1 MADTSLPGDPRDE
14 SARPK
19 PEPRRRLETRD
30 LQEVTARRVE
40 RAELVRSI
48 QAKQAREAQQQ
59 STSEADASQP
69 ASGEVAALDR
79 DALQAAAEANAAP
92 ARNLAERPAG
102 EPANPDE
109 WQLVEG
115 RGGNDREE
123 AIRDESGETTHDADV
138 HNVPADE
145 ADAHDARTGE
155 TDAETETDPEADA
168 EETRTDDLS
177 PRETG
182 TEPASGQATASA
194 ASSSSQ
200 TGTEHPVAPEHPGT
214 PPAAAEPVDPP
225 TAALPVIVDEPR
237 RAPVE
242 DVLSLAFERLA
253 RWRDAADEAQRAGE
267 TAVFEARGTRRR
279 DAADPT
285 SELDRAL
292 QSPSGDTFLKGLLD
306 DVIRPRDSVASG
318 NGLGDLREHF
328 PATLRRSTRRALQL
342 GAFAGPGIPWLAVRA
357 LARTT
362 RGIFGDE
369 VLVNDEERDAK
380 LSETRAEGTRIRI
393 APQHPTTLGERA
405 LQARMD
411 ELAELAKHPDVD
423 ELDIE
428 ITQLEPFIDL
438 FDFDG
443 VVERMVARLT
453 PLARLALSSEHPAL
467 IMLRVRHS
475 EHFDLG
481 VSVLQRLAD
490 VAELRDVPLGIAIP
504 VAFPESI
511 GLIRRLAGIAHM
523 RREDL
528 GGPLVIAVT
537 RDGEIARERIE
548 AADHGWQ
555 LATFSAEEDVDASMV
570 RALEEL
576 LAPEH
581 LGAVRPELDSS
592 LWRDQ
597 VLAVALA
604 AGRHLGQRPRIVVP
618 WSEREDAVARLSD
631 VADVIVRAPLS
642 PDATLRES
650 VPYLIRRVRA
660 RREALDSLERT
671 RIVPRQAAD
680 GVHPDDARLL
690 DAAAR
695 RGYIAVDPF
704 RRQERVDAD
713 DAATVTAGI
722 ELDLF
727 PENMFEDDDGSYET
741 IRASGGREVA
751 ATSVPC
757 PAAAPSAPADALIE
771 DFGEAAPEASR
782 ELTEPFNPA
791 ESGPLPGL
799 TQVVLGLRRGRILRN
814 TFRHAP
820 VTDPS
825 IARNREWARRI
836 QRRINRS
843 ELGLADAELHRV
855 RDTARIESLLVDAGA
870 AAKPWGA
877 KAGWERA
884 AVLEKIA
891 KALEANRARLIE
903 VVMAEQGMP
912 FHEVDHEVSRV
923 IDFANHSAHL
933 ARQLD
938 RMQGADFDP
947 IGVSLAV
954 PAGLA
959 NLSAGAVSVFGAL
972 AAGSAVILQPE
983 PRVARSY
990 AVFSRVLW
998 DAELDEKLMQLAV
1011 CDDDRFSDEALSRAL
1026 VTDHRVERVLLTG
1039 DWEAARDM
1047 LRWRPELP
1055 LIGGGIGKNT
1065 MIVTPSA
1072 DLEQAAIDIV
1082 RSAFVS
1088 TGQTPGHLG
1097 NVILVGTLARSER
1110 MLELIADAV
1119 SSIRVGYPS
1128 DPSAHVGP
1136 LSKPASGSLR
1146 YALTELGEGESWLV
1160 EPRQLDDTGRLW
1172 TPGVRL
1178 GVQPA
1183 SYTHTTDFPGPVLS
1197 IMSALTL
1204 DDAIR
1209 IQNSTPFGLSAGLHS
1224 RDRAEIGEWIR
1235 RVEAGNLYV
1244 NRELLLN
1251 HPQRMPFGGCKRS
1264 NIGTRYKSGGPNQ
1277 LVSLGSWQ
1285 PNHGEQSQTLHLR
1298 GLDPRART
1306 LIETAQ
1312 QHMPYESFDIVRRSA
1327 LSDQIA
1333 WNEEF
1338 GEAADVTNLAFERNL
1353 LRYVPVPVS
1362 VRVQESGSLED
1373 LMRVMVAAQ
1382 IARARKVDLSSGIDI
1397 PVPIGD
1403 LLLKWGVKIRL
1414 ETNEEHLERLRRDGA
1429 DAFRIRLI
1437 GGGRASVCSALGADA
1452 DASVWSNPVTAA
1464 GRLELLPFLREQS
1477 ISLAAHRYGE
1487 PEDMVV
1493 ELFAHERFI
1502 DPNAPASDPGNPLL
1516 GE

>member
-1 MADTSLPGDPRDE
+1 MADTSHSGDTCDE
-14 SARPK
+14 SARPQ
-19 PEPRRRLETRD
+19 PERRRRLETRD

-48 QAKQAREAQQQ
+48 RAKQVREAQGVAGADVGHSGPQQ
-59 STSEADASQP
+59 GVAD
-69 ASGEVAALDR
+69 VAALDR
-79 DALQAAAEANAAP
+79 DALQAAAEAELAP
-92 ARNLAERPAG
+92 VAEGTGAQPAEG
-102 EPANPDE
+102 EPADPE
-109 WQLVEG
+109 QWQLADDRTPRDDRNADADTDDAAGVHENDSAAQGHDRDHDPDDEAEHAERDHHEVGGG
-115 RGGNDREE
+115 RVSE
-123 AIRDESGETTHDADV
+123 AVAADELHDETTSPAE
-138 HNVPADE
+138 PAD
-145 ADAHDARTGE
+145 H
-155 TDAETETDPEADA
+155 
-168 EETRTDDLS
+168 S
-177 PRETG
+177 
-182 TEPASGQATASA
+182 EPA
-194 ASSSSQ
+194 
-200 TGTEHPVAPEHPGT
+200 
-214 PPAAAEPVDPP
+214 DPP
-225 TAALPVIVDEPR
+225 TAQLPIIVDEPTR
-237 RAPVE
+237 TSVE
-242 DVLSLAFERLA
+242 DVLSGAIERLN
-253 RWRDAADEAQRAGE
+253 RWREAADEAQRAGE
-267 TAVFEARGTRRR
+267 TAVFEARGVRQR
-279 DAADPT
+279 DAVDPT
-285 SELDRAL
+285 PELDRAL
-292 QSPSGDTFLKGLLD
+292 QAPGGDTFLANLLD
-306 DVIRPRDSVASG
+306 DVIRPRDSLASG

-328 PATLRRSTRRALQL
+328 PKTLRRSTRRALQL
-342 GAFAGPGIPWLAVRA
+342 GAFAGPGIPWIAVRA

-369 VLVNDEERDAK
+369 ILVNNEERDAQ
-380 LSETRAEGTRIRI
+380 LEATRSEGARIRI
-393 APQHPTTLGERA
+393 APQHATTLGEGA

-411 ELAELAKHPDVD
+411 ELADLAKNPNID
-423 ELDIE
+423 ELDIDVDS
-428 ITQLEPFIDL
+428 LEPFIDL

-443 VVERMVARLT
+443 VVERIVARIT
-453 PLARLALSSEHPAL
+453 PIARLALNSEHPAL

-475 EHFDLG
+475 EHLDLG
-481 VSVLQRLAD
+481 VSVIQRLAD

-511 GLIRRLAGIAHM
+511 GLVRRLAGIAHM

-548 AADHGWQ
+548 AANHGWQ
-555 LATFSAEEDVDASMV
+555 LASFTNGEDIDASMV

-581 LGAVRPELDSS
+581 LGAVRAEVDSP
-592 LWRDQ
+592 LWRDHAMA
-597 VLAVALA
+597 LALA
-604 AGRHLGQRPRIVVP
+604 AGRHLGQRPRVVVP
-618 WSEREDAVARLSD
+618 WGECDTAIERLADDAD
-631 VADVIVRAPLS
+631 IIVRAPLS
-642 PDATLRES
+642 PDESLREA

-660 RREALDSLERT
+660 RRDAIASLERT
-671 RIVPRQAAD
+671 RIVPRRAAD

-695 RGYIAVDPF
+695 RGFIAVDPF

-713 DAATVTAGI
+713 DAATITAGI

-727 PENMFEDDDGSYET
+727 PENMFDDDDGSYET
-741 IRASGGREVA
+741 IRATGGRETTPRAEHTSA
-751 ATSVPC
+751 AAAAA
-757 PAAAPSAPADALIE
+757 AAAPSAPADALIE
-771 DFGEAAPEASR
+771 DFEDDAPASSGSR
-782 ELTEPFNPA
+782 LETEPYNPA

-820 VTDPS
+820 ATDPT

-836 QRRINRS
+836 QRRITRS

-855 RDTARIESLLVDAGA
+855 RDTERIETLLVDAQA
-870 AAKPWGA
+870 AAQPWGA

-903 VVMAEQGMP
+903 VIMSEQGTP
-912 FHEVDHEVSRV
+912 FNEVDHEVSRV

-954 PAGLA
+954 PAGVA

-983 PRVARSY
+983 PRFARGY

-998 DAELDEKLMQLAV
+998 DADLDEKLMQLAV
-1011 CDDDRFSDEALSRAL
+1011 CDDDRFTDEALSREL
-1026 VTDHRVERVLLTG
+1026 VTDTRIERVLLTG

-1055 LIGGGIGKNT
+1055 LIGGGSGKNT

-1082 RSAFVS
+1082 RSAFVG
-1088 TGQTPGHLG
+1088 TGQTPGHLS

-1119 SSIRVGYPS
+1119 ASIRVGYPS

-1136 LSKPASGSLR
+1136 LAEPASGSLR
-1146 YALTELGEGESWLV
+1146 YALTQLGEGESWLV

-1183 SYTHTTDFPGPVLS
+1183 SYTHTTDFAGPVLG

-1204 DDAIR
+1204 DEAIR

-1244 NRELLLN
+1244 NRDLMLN
-1251 HPQRMPFGGCKRS
+1251 QPQRMPFGGCKRS

-1277 LVSLGSWQ
+1277 IISLGSWT

-1298 GLDPRART
+1298 GLDPRARA

-1353 LRYVPVPVS
+1353 MRYVPVPVS
-1362 VRVQESGSLED
+1362 VRVQEGGKLED
-1373 LMRVMVAAQ
+1373 LVRIMVAAQ
-1382 IARARKVDLSSGIDI
+1382 IARARKIDLSSGIDI
-1397 PVPIGD
+1397 PAAIGD

-1414 ETNEEHLERLRRDGA
+1414 ETNEEHLTRIKTDGA

-1437 GGGRASVCSALGADA
+1437 GGGRAAVCAALGADA

-1493 ELFAHERFI
+1493 ELFAHEKLV